1 MLYRRMNRTDKNLS
15 ILGFGCMR
23 LPQTADCHIDE
34 PKATKMVRYAIDR
47 GVNYLDSAYVYHNG
61 ESEPFLGRALADGYR
76 EKVNLATKLPVWE
89 VKSRDDM
96 DRILDEQLCRLNTDH
111 IDFYLLHSLGRSSWI
126 NMVNLN
132 VGEFLDDAIAD
143 GRIRHAGFSFH
154 DEVRVFK
161 EIVDEYNWTFAQ
173 IQYNYMDEE
182 YQAGTEGL
190 NYAAA
195 KGLGIVI
202 MEPLRGGVLA
212 RETAETKKVFASGGQ
227 SRAAAEWG
235 LRWLWNHPEITV
247 VLSGMNTMQQV
258 KDNVSYAKG
267 GNPSS
272 LTPED
277 MAVYEKIITFYR
289 SRMKIAC
296 TKCRYCMPCMAGVE
310 IPECL
315 SAYNDA
321 SVYNDTAGAKFSY
334 DAFTGFGGDASQCQ
348 DCGVCE
354 SLCPQHLPI
363 RKHLKEVCALFGH

>member
-1 MLYRRMNRTDKNLS
+1 MLYRRMNRTDKKLS

-23 LPQTADCHIDE
+23 LPRTADCHIDE
-34 PKATKMVRYAIDR
+34 PKAVKMVRYAIDR
-47 GVNYLDSAYVYHNG
+47 GVNYLDTAYVYHNG

-76 EKVNLATKLPVWE
+76 EKVHLATKLPVWE
-89 VKSRDDM
+89 VKSRNDM
-96 DRILDEQLCRLNTDH
+96 DRILDEQLFRLNTDH
-111 IDFYLLHSLGRSSWI
+111 IDFYLLHGLGKSSWI

-132 VGEFLDDAIAD
+132 AGEFLDDAIAD

-182 YQAGTEGL
+182 YQAGTEGM
-190 NYAAA
+190 NYAAG

-227 SRAAAEWG
+227 SRPAAEWG

-247 VLSGMNTMQQV
+247 VLSGMSTMQQV
-258 KDNVSYAKG
+258 KDNISYAKG
-267 GNPSS
+267 GRPSS

-277 MAVYEKIITFYR
+277 MAVYEEIRTFYC
-289 SRMKIAC
+289 SRMKIGC

-354 SLCPQHLPI
+354 SLCPQQLPI

>member
-1 MLYRRMNRTDKNLS
+1 MLYRRMNRTDKKLS

-23 LPQTADCHIDE
+23 LPRTADCHIDE
-34 PKATKMVRYAIDR
+34 PKAVKMVRYAIDR
-47 GVNYLDSAYVYHNG
+47 GVNYLDTAYVYHNG

-76 EKVNLATKLPVWE
+76 EKVHLATKLPVWE
-89 VKSRDDM
+89 VKSRNDI
-96 DRILDEQLCRLNTDH
+96 DRILDEQLSRLNTDH
-111 IDFYLLHSLGRSSWI
+111 IDFYLLHGLGKMSWI
-126 NMVNLN
+126 NMMNLN

-143 GRIRHAGFSFH
+143 GRIRYAGFSFH

-190 NYAAA
+190 NYAAG

-227 SRAAAEWG
+227 SLPAAEWG

-247 VLSGMNTMQQV
+247 VLSGMSTMQQV
-258 KDNVSYAKG
+258 KDNISYAKG
-267 GNPSS
+267 GRPSS

-277 MAVYEKIITFYR
+277 MAVYEEIRTFYR

-354 SLCPQHLPI
+354 SLCPQQLPI
-363 RKHLKEVCALFGH
+363 RKHLKEVCALFEH